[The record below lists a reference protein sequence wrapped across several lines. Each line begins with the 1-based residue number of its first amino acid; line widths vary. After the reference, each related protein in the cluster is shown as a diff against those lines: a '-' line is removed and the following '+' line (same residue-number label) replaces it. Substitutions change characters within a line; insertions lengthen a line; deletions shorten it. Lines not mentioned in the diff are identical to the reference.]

1 MGHDRSRRRARPR
14 AKVPALL
21 PAALLRSHR
30 AGAGAQSQYPAKL
43 RWLERAGYLYGPLA
57 YLRSRSRFRS
67 VMRRPGRG
75 AIPAD
80 GPFAET

>member
-1 MGHDRSRRRARPR
+1 MGMTDRAVARDLVRR
-14 AKVPALL
+14 VPALL
-21 PAALLRSHR
+21 PEALLRSHR
-30 AGAGAQSQYPAKL
+30 DGAGAQSHPAQL
-43 RWLERAGYLYGPLA
+43 RRLERTGYLYGPLA

-67 VMRRPGRG
+67 VMRRPRRG